1 MPGAPEVDRRREL
14 ALPTTML
21 LKPARAVL
29 IQVVGLTVV
38 TVLAIILGQFFP
50 LDQIIF
56 RLGESVARFQPWST
70 VLYPLALAA
79 ANLLLLPGGLLI
91 VGGGFL
97 FGLWRGFLLV
107 LAGNLAGAAAAFYLT
122 RRFARGWVEHRFL
135 RNPKWRALDLAIAR
149 EGWKIVFLTQL
160 NPLSPTSLIN
170 YFYGATRMR
179 FGQCM
184 LWITLGQMP
193 GMFLYA
199 YLGSMGRLSW
209 KLWRQG
215 AGFREGAYW
224 LWIAGLGLT
233 LALTM
238 ALARIA
244 LRLLDEAQLRALAE
258 ANAGAAAQP
267 VLESCPSPG
276 FGGR

>member
-1 MPGAPEVDRRREL
+1 
-14 ALPTTML
+14 ML

-29 IQVVGLTVV
+29 IQVGGLSIVA
-38 TVLAIILGQFFP
+38 VLAVILGQFLP
-50 LDQIIF
+50 LDQFILG
-56 RLGESVARFQPWST
+56 LGESVAQYEPWST
-70 VLYPLALAA
+70 VLYPLAVAL

-107 LAGNLAGAAAAFYLT
+107 LAGNLTGAAAAFFLT

-184 LWITLGQMP
+184 GWIALGQIP
-193 GMFLYA
+193 GMLLYT
-199 YLGSMGRLSW
+199 YLGSMGRWSW
-209 KLWRQG
+209 RLWREG

-224 LWIAGLGLT
+224 LWLGGLT
-233 LALTM
+233 LTLVLTV

-244 LRLLDEAQLRALAE
+244 LRLLDEAQARALLDEE
-258 ANAGAAAQP
+258 AAQAAAQP
-267 VLESCPSPG
+267 ALE
-276 FGGR
+276 RAA

>member
-1 MPGAPEVDRRREL
+1 
-14 ALPTTML
+14 ML
-21 LKPARAVL
+21 LKPTRAIL
-29 IQVVGLTVV
+29 FQVGGLVIFALLAVV
-38 TVLAIILGQFFP
+38 LGQFFP
-50 LDQIIF
+50 LDQFIF
-56 RLGESVARFQPWST
+56 RLGESVARHQPWST

-97 FGLWRGFLLV
+97 FGLKQGFLLV
-107 LAGNLAGAAAAFYLT
+107 LAGNLVGAAIAFYVT
-122 RRFARGWVEHRFL
+122 RRFARGWVEQRFL
-135 RNPKWRALDLAIAR
+135 QNPKWRALDLAIAR

-179 FGQCM
+179 FGVCM
-184 LWITLGQMP
+184 LWIAIGQIP

-199 YLGSMGRLSW
+199 YLGSMGRFSW
-209 KLWRQG
+209 KLWREG

-224 LWIAGLGLT
+224 LWLSGLVLA
-233 LALTM
+233 LALTI

-244 LRLLDEAQLRALAE
+244 LRLLDEAQTRALADD
-258 ANAGAAAQP
+258 AVAATKERKVAAMM
-267 VLESCPSPG
+267 ESGISG
-276 FGGR
+276 

>member
-1 MPGAPEVDRRREL
+1 
-14 ALPTTML
+14 ML

-29 IQVVGLTVV
+29 IQVVGLAVV
-38 TVLAIILGQFFP
+38 AGLAVILGQFFP

-56 RLGESVARFQPWST
+56 RLGESVATYEPWTT
-70 VLYPLALAA
+70 VLYPLALAL

-91 VGGGFL
+91 VGSGFL
-97 FGLWRGFLLV
+97 FGLWRGFFLV
-107 LAGNLAGAAAAFYLT
+107 LAGNLTGAAIAFFLT
-122 RRFARGWVEHRFL
+122 RRFARGWVEQRFL

-184 LWITLGQMP
+184 TWIALGQIP

-199 YLGSMGRLSW
+199 YLGWMGRVSW
-209 KLWRQG
+209 KLWREG

-224 LWIAGLGLT
+224 LWIAGLL
-233 LALTM
+233 LSLVLTM
-238 ALARIA
+238 VLARLA
-244 LRLLDEAQLRALAE
+244 LRLLDEAQARALADE
-258 ANAGAAAQP
+258 AAAPATPQP
-267 VLESCPSPG
+267 AW
-276 FGGR
+276 RDTT

>member
-1 MPGAPEVDRRREL
+1 
-14 ALPTTML
+14 ML
-21 LKPARAVL
+21 LKPTRAIL
-29 IQVVGLTVV
+29 FQVGG
-38 TVLAIILGQFFP
+38 LAIFALLAVVLGQFFP

-56 RLGESVARFQPWST
+56 RLGESVAKYQPWST

-91 VGGGFL
+91 VGGGFF
-97 FGLWRGFLLV
+97 FGLKQGFLLV
-107 LAGNLAGAAAAFYLT
+107 LAGNLTGAAIAFFVT
-122 RRFARGWVEHRFL
+122 RRFARGWVEQRFL
-135 RNPKWRALDLAIAR
+135 QNPKWRALDLAIAR

-179 FGQCM
+179 FGVCM
-184 LWITLGQMP
+184 LWIAIGQIP

-199 YLGSMGRLSW
+199 YLGSMGRFSW
-209 KLWRQG
+209 KLWREG

-224 LWIAGLGLT
+224 LWLAGLFLA
-233 LALTM
+233 LALTI

-244 LRLLDEAQLRALAE
+244 LRLLDEAQSRALAE
-258 ANAGAAAQP
+258 DAVASNKAREVAAMM
-267 VLESCPSPG
+267 ESG
-276 FGGR
+276 IRG

>member
-1 MPGAPEVDRRREL
+1 
-14 ALPTTML
+14 ML
-21 LKPARAVL
+21 LKPTRAIL
-29 IQVVGLTVV
+29 FQVGGLVIFALLAVV
-38 TVLAIILGQFFP
+38 LGQYFP

-56 RLGESVARFQPWST
+56 RLGESVAKHQPWST

-91 VGGGFL
+91 VGGGFF
-97 FGLWRGFLLV
+97 FGLKQGFLLV
-107 LAGNLAGAAAAFYLT
+107 LAGNLVGAAVAFYIT
-122 RRFARGWVEHRFL
+122 RRFARGWVEQRFL
-135 RNPKWRALDLAIAR
+135 QNPKWRALDLAIAR

-179 FGQCM
+179 FGVCM
-184 LWITLGQMP
+184 LWIAIGQIP

-199 YLGSMGRLSW
+199 YLGSMGRFSW
-209 KLWRQG
+209 KLWREG

-224 LWIAGLGLT
+224 LWMAGLLLA
-233 LALTM
+233 LALTI

-244 LRLLDEAQLRALAE
+244 LRLLDEAQSRALAE
-258 ANAGAAAQP
+258 DAVTSAKAREVATMMG
-267 VLESCPSPG
+267 SG
-276 FGGR
+276 IRG

>member
-1 MPGAPEVDRRREL
+1 
-14 ALPTTML
+14 ML

-29 IQVVGLTVV
+29 IQVGGLAVV
-38 TVLAIILGQFFP
+38 AVLAVILGQFLP

-56 RLGESVARFQPWST
+56 RLGESVAHYQPWST
-70 VLYPLALAA
+70 VLYPLALAL

-97 FGLWRGFLLV
+97 FGLWRGFVLV
-107 LAGNLAGAAAAFYLT
+107 LAGNLVGAAAAFFLT
-122 RRFARGWVEHRFL
+122 RRFARGWVEQRFL

-184 LWITLGQMP
+184 TWIALGQIP

-209 KLWRQG
+209 RLWREG

-224 LWIAGLGLT
+224 LWIAGLVLT
-233 LALTM
+233 LALTV

-244 LRLLDEAQLRALAE
+244 LRLLDEAQARALADE
-258 ANAGAAAQP
+258 AAATAARQP
-267 VLESCPSPG
+267 ELENAL
-276 FGGR
+276 

>member
-1 MPGAPEVDRRREL
+1 MLLQPTRAILFQIGGL
-14 ALPTTML
+14 ALFAL
-21 LKPARAVL
+21 LAV
-29 IQVVGLTVV
+29 V
-38 TVLAIILGQFFP
+38 LGQFFP

-56 RLGESVARFQPWST
+56 RLGESVARHQPWST

-91 VGGGFL
+91 VGGGFF
-97 FGLWRGFLLV
+97 FGLKQGFLLV
-107 LAGNLAGAAAAFYLT
+107 LAGNLVGAAVAFYIT
-122 RRFARGWVEHRFL
+122 RRFARGWVEQRFL

-179 FGQCM
+179 FGICM
-184 LWITLGQMP
+184 LWITIGQVP

-199 YLGSMGRLSW
+199 YLGSMGRFSW
-209 KLWRQG
+209 KLWREG

-224 LWIAGLGLT
+224 LWLAGLFLA
-233 LALTM
+233 LALTI

-244 LRLLDEAQLRALAE
+244 LRLLGEAQSRALAE
-258 ANAGAAAQP
+258 HA
-267 VLESCPSPG
+267 ESPG
-276 FGGR
+276 RTERAVAMMGSAIDG

>member
-1 MPGAPEVDRRREL
+1 
-14 ALPTTML
+14 ML

-29 IQVVGLTVV
+29 IQVGGLSVV
-38 TVLAIILGQFFP
+38 AFLAVILGQFLP

-56 RLGESVARFQPWST
+56 RLGESVAAFEPWST
-70 VLYPLALAA
+70 VLYPLALAL

-91 VGGGFL
+91 VGSGFL
-97 FGLWRGFLLV
+97 FGLWRGFFLV
-107 LAGNLAGAAAAFYLT
+107 LAGNLTGAAIAFFLT
-122 RRFARGWVEHRFL
+122 RRFARGWVEQRFL

-184 LWITLGQMP
+184 TWIALGQIP

-199 YLGSMGRLSW
+199 YLGWMGRVSW
-209 KLWRQG
+209 KLWREG

-224 LWIAGLGLT
+224 LWIGGLL
-233 LALTM
+233 LSLVLTM
-238 ALARIA
+238 VLARIA
-244 LRLLDEAQLRALAE
+244 LRLLDEAQARALADQSAASAARRPE
-258 ANAGAAAQP
+258 LENA
-267 VLESCPSPG
+267 V
-276 FGGR
+276 

>member
-1 MPGAPEVDRRREL
+1 
-14 ALPTTML
+14 ML
-21 LKPARAVL
+21 LKPTRAIL
-29 IQVVGLTVV
+29 IQVGGLALFALLAVV
-38 TVLAIILGQFFP
+38 FGQFFP

-56 RLGESVARFQPWST
+56 RLGESVAKYQPWST
-70 VLYPLALAA
+70 VLYPLALAL

-107 LAGNLAGAAAAFYLT
+107 LAGNLVGAAAAFFLT
-122 RRFARGWVEHRFL
+122 RRFARGWVEQRFL

-184 LWITLGQMP
+184 LWIAVGQIP

-199 YLGSMGRLSW
+199 YLGSMGRFSW
-209 KLWRQG
+209 KLWREG

-224 LWIAGLGLT
+224 LWLAGLFLA
-233 LALTM
+233 LALTI

-244 LRLLDEAQLRALAE
+244 LRLLDEAQTRALAE
-258 ANAGAAAQP
+258 YAETSAKAEKMVELMGSGIQ
-267 VLESCPSPG
+267 S
-276 FGGR
+276 

>member
-1 MPGAPEVDRRREL
+1 
-14 ALPTTML
+14 ML

-29 IQVVGLTVV
+29 IQVGGLAIVA
-38 TVLAIILGQFFP
+38 VLAVILGQFFP
-50 LDQIIF
+50 LDQLI
-56 RLGESVARFQPWST
+56 LKVGESVAQHQPWST
-70 VLYPLALAA
+70 VLYPLAIAL
-79 ANLLLLPGGLLI
+79 ANLLLLPGGLLV
-91 VGGGFL
+91 VGAGFL

-107 LAGNLAGAAAAFYLT
+107 LAGNLTGAAAAFYLT
-122 RRFARGWVEHRFL
+122 RRFARGWVEQRFL

-184 LWITLGQMP
+184 TWIALGQIP

-209 KLWRQG
+209 RLWREG
-215 AGFREGAYW
+215 SGFREGAYW
-224 LWIAGLGLT
+224 LWIAGLALTLGLT
-233 LALTM
+233 V

-244 LRLLDEAQLRALAE
+244 LRLLEEAQARALAE
-258 ANAGAAAQP
+258 EAAVTVNPQP
-267 VLESCPSPG
+267 ALESAA
-276 FGGR
+276 

>member
-1 MPGAPEVDRRREL
+1 
-14 ALPTTML
+14 ML

-29 IQVVGLTVV
+29 IQIGGLAIVA
-38 TVLAIILGQFFP
+38 VLAVILGQFLP

-56 RLGESVARFQPWST
+56 RLGESVAQHQPWST
-70 VLYPLALAA
+70 VLYPLALAL

-107 LAGNLAGAAAAFYLT
+107 LAGNLAGAAAAFLLT
-122 RRFARGWVEHRFL
+122 RRFARRWVEQRFL

-184 LWITLGQMP
+184 MWVALGQIP

-209 KLWRQG
+209 RLWREG

-224 LWIAGLGLT
+224 LWIAGLVLT
-233 LALTM
+233 LALTV

-244 LRLLDEAQLRALAE
+244 LRLLEEAQARALADE
-258 ANAGAAAQP
+258 AAVTASPQPALENAA
-267 VLESCPSPG
+267 
-276 FGGR
+276 

>member
-1 MPGAPEVDRRREL
+1 MI
-14 ALPTTML
+14 

-29 IQVVGLTVV
+29 IQIVGLSIVAI
-38 TVLAIILGQFFP
+38 LAVILGQFFP

-70 VLYPLALAA
+70 VLYPLALAT
-79 ANLLLLPGGLLI
+79 ANLLLLPGGLLV
-91 VGGGFL
+91 VGSGFL

-107 LAGNLAGAAAAFYLT
+107 LAGNLVGAAAAFYLT
-122 RRFARGWVEHRFL
+122 RRFARHWVEERFL

-170 YFYGATRMR
+170 YFYGATRMG

-184 LWITLGQMP
+184 LWIMLGQVP

-209 KLWRQG
+209 KLWREG
-215 AGFREGAYW
+215 AGFRDGAYW

-244 LRLLDEAQLRALAE
+244 LRLLDEAQARALAE
-258 ANAGAAAQP
+258 APAARSKEPA
-267 VLESCPSPG
+267 LEECI
-276 FGGR
+276 